1 MSQSGSGSGSCP
13 RCGSVL
19 PPLDAPRPGRR
30 RVWCSDSCRRAAHLE
45 RSAAA
50 MAGMP
55 VRVVEIP
62 RVSPAVQIPVIVP
75 RDLRTSELVA
85 AVLADRDALRLLL
98 DKLTYQARNRTLDR
112 TVRSDCYELAR
123 VLLPNATRY

>member
-1 MSQSGSGSGSCP
+1 
-13 RCGSVL
+13 
-19 PPLDAPRPGRR
+19 
-30 RVWCSDSCRRAAHLE
+30 
-45 RSAAA
+45 
-50 MAGMP
+50 MAGTP

-85 AVLADRDALRLLL
+85 AVLADRLALQLVL
-98 DKLTYQARNRTLDR
+98 DKLTYQARNGTLDR
-112 TVRSDCYELAR
+112 AVRADAQALAR

>member
-1 MSQSGSGSGSCP
+1 
-13 RCGSVL
+13 
-19 PPLDAPRPGRR
+19 
-30 RVWCSDSCRRAAHLE
+30 
-45 RSAAA
+45 